1 VLHIQSIQTNGNTP
15 TMKKLLPLL
24 LATFAAS
31 AAHAATFTDYA
42 QVVSA
47 SPIYDQV
54 VTHNCTD
61 VPVTETYQPTQ
72 AGNVIGAVAG
82 GLLGGLAGHAMG
94 GGSGKTVLTIGGA
107 VGGALAG
114 QALADTPTTQV
125 RDHRECQDVVHPQLS
140 GYSVTY
146 DYHGR
151 TETTTLPYNPGER
164 LEMQVTAQPVVR

>member
-1 VLHIQSIQTNGNTP
+1 
-15 TMKKLLPLL
+15 
-24 LATFAAS
+24 
-31 AAHAATFTDYA
+31 
-42 QVVSA
+42 
-47 SPIYDQV
+47 
-54 VTHNCTD
+54 
-61 VPVTETYQPTQ
+61 
-72 AGNVIGAVAG
+72 
-82 GLLGGLAGHAMG
+82 
-94 GGSGKTVLTIGGA
+94 
-107 VGGALAG
+107 LAG